1 MTAHELFTT
10 ETTGTGGR
18 VQPTT
23 IRLHDGDYF
32 DLRIAPVRK
41 NIDGDDLRML
51 AYNGSIPGPNLHVDQ
66 GSEVTVRVSNDGD
79 VDATV
84 HWHGLRLENR
94 YDGVP
99 HETQEPIPLAARSRT
114 SCSSPTPGFTGTTR
128 TFARTSRRKW
138 GCTARSSSNP
148 AIRVLASSRPVP
160 DAHAG
165 RLARRGRSCRAVP
178 QVRSEFQ
185 CDGPVRQCHADQRRG
200 DVFWRGSCWR
210 GRTALSREHR

>member
-1 MTAHELFTT
+1 
-10 ETTGTGGR
+10 TTGL
-18 VQPTT
+18 VDVSQPTT

-66 GSEVTVRVSNDGD
+66 GSEITVRVSNDGD
-79 VDATV
+79 VAATV

-99 HETQEPIPLAARSRT
+99 HETQEPIPVGGTFTYKLQL
-114 SCSSPTPGFTGTTR
+114 PTPAFTGTTR

-148 AIRVLASSRPVP
+148 AM
-160 DAHAG
+160 
-165 RLARRGRSCRAVP
+165 
-178 QVRSEFQ
+178 
-185 CDGPVRQCHADQRRG
+185 QRIG
-200 DVFWRGSCWR
+200 LKS
-210 GRTALSREHR
+210 T